1 MFYFI
6 FCIKDLILL
15 SVVSTVTQTSFS
27 ISIRVRLGLTAE
39 EQSFLIWSCPFKK
52 R

>member
-1 MFYFI
+1 MFNFT
-6 FCIKDLILL
+6 FCVKDLMLL

-27 ISIRVRLGLTAE
+27 ISVRMRLGLMAK

-52 R
+52 